1 MKKTLQ
7 KSDEERQSNTD
18 RGSKSVSWFSVL
30 KQSWRA
36 ALQFDRS
43 KITAFQAIRST
54 IGFVIPLALGVAT
67 GHVVEGVSIASGALM
82 LGSVGLTYTYHAR
95 NRTMLLACVG
105 IGLSALVG
113 GITGRI
119 DWLAILVAGIWGIG
133 AGLLVSISQAAMIIG
148 LQSAIALIILSGFAF
163 NPAYALIQAGL
174 MFAGA
179 LLQVALAIIALP
191 WKNRAPELSALS
203 AVYQKLADYA
213 IDPANDQSEQQ
224 LQDALLQAQSTL
236 SDSDIESQQG
246 KIFFGLLE
254 EAEQIRLS
262 LIILTRLRQNL
273 KEGVTPQTGRLEY
286 LDQILQSAAS
296 ELREIANELKPTQT
310 LVRRTRPHQQIKKSL
325 SALRRQDKTPQD
337 EEKMQQ
343 ALAYADV
350 LRDQLHTA
358 KKLAKSW
365 KYPNQRLSVH
375 LPLAP
380 RQAYLRLHNA
390 LATLRANLT
399 LRSAAFR
406 HAIRLGVTLAL
417 ATAIYRLI
425 PLPVERGYWIPL
437 TALLVLR
444 PDFTTTFSRD
454 VARLLGTMLGAVL
467 TTLLVSVLAP
477 SQVVLVIL
485 NAIVTYIAFSV
496 LFANYA
502 IFSAFITVEIVLLL
516 AFVTPQPLII
526 AAYRAIDTAVGG
538 ILALLIYVLWPTW
551 EHLQVLDNIA
561 NRLDALR
568 HYLVAVMQAY
578 ANPNKYDEHTIHR
591 LRMDSRLARSNAV
604 ASVERLLQ
612 EPVTHGIDTDL
623 VQGLLGA
630 ADNIA
635 RSALALEAYL
645 LDNPSRHALPEITTF
660 SSKVDEALG
669 LLATAI
675 RERQPVKE
683 LPNLQE
689 ALRTLE
695 HSWKSGKHTQ
705 VGSSSADLR
714 FFISEAKRIIES
726 INTMN
731 ELLSTRP
738 EKPAPG

>member
-1 MKKTLQ
+1 M
-7 KSDEERQSNTD
+7 KSDGPISIGE
-18 RGSKSVSWFSVL
+18 KKVASWFSAL
-30 KQSWRA
+30 KQSWHG

-67 GHVVEGVSIASGALM
+67 GHVVEGVSIAGGALTV
-82 LGSVGLTYTYHAR
+82 GSVGLIYPYHAR
-95 NRTMLLACVG
+95 HRMMVLACVS

-119 DWLAILVAGIWGIG
+119 DWLAILVAGIWGFG

-148 LQSAIALIILSGFAF
+148 LQSAIALIILSGFKLD
-163 NPAYALIQAGL
+163 PAHAVIQAGL

-179 LLQVALAIIALP
+179 LLQLALAIIALP
-191 WKNRAPELSALS
+191 WKNRAPELSVLS

-213 IDPANDQSEQQ
+213 IDPANEQNEQQ
-224 LQDALLQAQSTL
+224 LREALVQAQTTL

-254 EAEQIRLS
+254 EAEHIRLS
-262 LIILTRLRQNL
+262 LIILARLRQNL
-273 KEGVTPQTGRLEY
+273 EEGVTPQTGRLEY
-286 LDQILQSAAS
+286 LDQILQSTAS
-296 ELREIANELKPTQT
+296 ELREIANELNPAQR
-310 LVRRTRPHQQIKKSL
+310 LVGLTRPHQQIKKSL
-325 SALRRQDKTPQD
+325 SALRRQNKAPQD

-343 ALAYADV
+343 VLAYVDV
-350 LRDQLHTA
+350 LRDRLHRA

-365 KYPNQRLSVH
+365 KYSNKRLSVH
-375 LPLAP
+375 LRRVP
-380 RQAYLRLHNA
+380 RQAYLRLYNT

-406 HAIRLGVTLAL
+406 HAIRMGVTLAL

-425 PLPVERGYWIPL
+425 PLPIERGYWIPL

-444 PDFTTTFSRD
+444 PDFTTTFSRG

-467 TTLLVSVLAP
+467 TTVLVSVLAP
-477 SQVVLVIL
+477 SQGVLVIL
-485 NAIVTYIAFSV
+485 NAIVTYIAYSV

-502 IFSAFITVEIVLLL
+502 IFSVFITMEVVLLL
-516 AFVTPQPLII
+516 SFIIPQPLIA

-551 EHLQVLDNIA
+551 ERSQVLDNIA
-561 NRLDALR
+561 NYLDALR

-578 ANPNKYDEHTIHR
+578 ANPNKYDKHTFNSLRMESR
-591 LRMDSRLARSNAV
+591 LRHSNAE

-612 EPVTHGIDTDL
+612 EPVTHRKDADL
-623 VQGLLGA
+623 AQGLLGA
-630 ADNIA
+630 AYTIA
-635 RSALALEAYL
+635 RSGLALEAYL
-645 LDNPSRHALPEITTF
+645 LDNPSHHALPEIATF

-669 LLATAI
+669 LLVTAI
-675 RERQPVKE
+675 RKRQPVKE
-683 LPNLQE
+683 FPNLQE
-689 ALRTLE
+689 ALHILE
-695 HSWKSGKHTQ
+695 HSVKSGKHAKD
-705 VGSSSADLR
+705 GSSSADLR

-731 ELLSTRP
+731 ELLSTIS
-738 EKPAPG
+738 EKPTPGY